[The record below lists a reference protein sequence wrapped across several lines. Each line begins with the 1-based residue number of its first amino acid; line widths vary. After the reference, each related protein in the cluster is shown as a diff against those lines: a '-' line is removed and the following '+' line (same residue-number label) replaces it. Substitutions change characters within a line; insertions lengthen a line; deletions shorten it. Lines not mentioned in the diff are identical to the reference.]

1 MAEPYGWDV
10 IEACEELY
18 ILDGLTFEQVAERS
32 GVAMA
37 TLKRWSAE
45 SQPSWPERRREY
57 RQAQVSVRRGVM
69 LAKAKLIGSVLKTED
84 PQKAYAFASLVNTG
98 KTIEEEARERSAV
111 LQPVNI
117 GDAVEAAVD
126 LSDPKEMAAALK
138 QAVNSKMIQMLSQP
152 GALTIAGIKELQQ
165 ALGLLEK
172 LRGQG
177 ESNEA
182 GKAAPSAETIREWHE
197 MLGL

>member
-1 MAEPYGWDV
+1 MAEAYGWDT

-32 GVAMA
+32 GVAVA

-69 LAKAKLIGSVLKTED
+69 LAKAKLIGSVLESED

-98 KTIEEEARERSAV
+98 KAIEEEARER
-111 LQPVNI
+111 
-117 GDAVEAAVD
+117 
-126 LSDPKEMAAALK
+126 AAALQPLSVADAVNTADYSNPQEMVAALR
-138 QAVNSKMIQMLSQP
+138 QAVNSKISQMLSQP
-152 GALTIAGIKELQQ
+152 GALTIGGIKELQQ
-165 ALGLLEK
+165 AMALLER
-172 LRGQG
+172 LVSQAG
-177 ESNEA
+177 EGEA
-182 GKAAPSAETIREWHE
+182 EKAAPSAETIREWHE
-197 MLGL
+197 ILGL

>member
-32 GVAMA
+32 GVAVA
-37 TLKRWSAE
+37 TLKRWSAD
-45 SQPSWPERRREY
+45 SQPSWSERRREY
-57 RQAQVSVRRGVM
+57 RQAQVSIRRGVT
-69 LAKAKLIGSVLKTED
+69 LAKAKLIGSVLETED

-98 KTIEEEARERSAV
+98 KAIEDESRERIAA
-111 LQPVNI
+111 LQPVSME
-117 GDAVEAAVD
+117 DAVSTANY
-126 LSDPKEMAAALK
+126 SDPQEMAAALS
-138 QAVNSKMIQMLSQP
+138 QAVNSKMSQMLSQP

-165 ALGLLEK
+165 ALALLEK

-177 ESNEA
+177 ESNETA
-182 GKAAPSAETIREWHE
+182 KAAPSAETIKEWHA

>member
-32 GVAMA
+32 GVAVP
-37 TLKRWSAE
+37 TLKRWSAD
-45 SQPSWPERRREY
+45 SQPSWSERRREY
-57 RQAQVSVRRGVM
+57 RHAQVSVRRGVM
-69 LAKAKLIGSVLKTED
+69 LAKAKLIGSVLESED
-84 PQKAYAFASLVNTG
+84 PQKAYAFASLVSSG
-98 KTIEEEARERSAV
+98 KAIEDEARERAAA
-111 LQPVNI
+111 LQPLSVE
-117 GDAVEAAVD
+117 DAVSTANY
-126 LSDPKEMAAALK
+126 SDPQEMAAALS
-138 QAVNSKMIQMLSQP
+138 QAVNSKISQMLGQP

-165 ALGLLEK
+165 ALALLEK

-177 ESNEA
+177 ESNETA
-182 GKAAPSAETIREWHE
+182 KAAPSAETIKEWHA